1 MSDIKNK
8 VKEIVVNQLGVDEEE
23 VTDSASFTNDL
34 GADCLDTVE
43 LVMQFE
49 KEFNIYAPDTVWERL
64 ATVGEVVDYIERELA
79 PEVRDEGFL

>member
-8 VKEIVVNQLGVDEEE
+8 VKEIVVNQLGVDEAE
-23 VTDSASFTNDL
+23 VTDAASFTNDL

-49 KEFNIYAPDTVWERL
+49 KEFNISIPDDVWERL
-64 ATVGEVVDYIERELA
+64 ATVGEVVDYIERQLA

>member
-8 VKEIVVNQLGVDEEE
+8 VKDIVVNQLGVDEAE
-23 VTDSASFTNDL
+23 VTDAASFTNDL

-49 KEFNIYAPDTVWERL
+49 KEFNISIPDDVWERL
-64 ATVGEVVDYIERELA
+64 ATVGEVVDYIELQLA
-79 PEVRDEGFL
+79 PKVRDEGFL

>member
-8 VKEIVVNQLGVDEEE
+8 VKEIVVNQLGVDEAE
-23 VTDSASFTNDL
+23 VTDAASFTNDL
-34 GADCLDTVE
+34 GADCLDSVE
-43 LVMQFE
+43 LVMQIE
-49 KEFNIYAPDTVWERL
+49 LAFNLSIPDDVWERL